1 MLVFLFICAVPRE
14 GEGVGFSGCGRF
26 SCFMIR
32 PLFALYLL
40 FKSLNF
46 LVVGVCLSC
55 SFLSAWSSDKRTAH
69 SSSLR
74 LAVFPVCRASL
85 WANPHGNPGHSSSP
99 DMAVFAFTTLV
110 CFMLHTLSLFRLS
123 FLLSF
128 SLSLCLSAS
137 LRFSRLSAYHRGKRP
152 FSRRERG
159 CQISE
164 AMEMVINLSGH
175 LFRLFAFLFDIL
187 HGTLGDVFERVAS
200 P

>member
-1 MLVFLFICAVPRE
+1 MFLFICAVPRE

-26 SCFMIR
+26 SCSMIR

-85 WANPHGNPGHSSSP
+85 WANPHGNPGHSSESRHGR
-99 DMAVFAFTTLV
+99 FRFHYSRL
-110 CFMLHTLSLFRLS
+110 LHASYTLSFPSLFPPL
-123 FLLSF
+123 LLSF
-128 SLSLCLSAS
+128 SVSICLSS
-137 LRFSRLSAYHRGKRP
+137 FFSFICLSSWKKTV
-152 FSRRERG
+152 FS
-159 CQISE
+159 
-164 AMEMVINLSGH
+164 A
-175 LFRLFAFLFDIL
+175 
-187 HGTLGDVFERVAS
+187 
-200 P
+200 